1 MAGTL
6 YGLSDMLPVLSVQKT
21 LPSFWL
27 QYFPNVVNFTTDEIV
42 FDRVFNDDR
51 KLAPFVVPN
60 VQGRVSGLEG
70 YDTRSFKPAYIKDK
84 NVFDPTMPFVR
95 MAGEALG
102 TGSLTP
108 EQRRNAVLA
117 EMLRQQKQR
126 MANRWEWMAA
136 QAAITGK
143 VIVKGEDYPE
153 VTVDFRRH
161 ASLTAT
167 LSGAALWTAGTATP
181 LADLKS
187 LRVAANYRSGARI
200 SRFVFGADA
209 WDLMGARVNLRDQ
222 MNMQIDGYGTKVTM
236 ITDGYEGYEYV
247 GTIAGLDG
255 SGRLECWVNTAKYID
270 PMTGNEE
277 FIQDQK
283 TVVGIS
289 PAIQG
294 VQCFGAI
301 KDKGAQYRAL
311 SIFPKM
317 WEEEDPSVEF
327 LMSQSAPLM
336 VPKQANASFSLKV
349 AT

>member
-6 YGLSDMLPVLSVQKT
+6 YGLSDMLPVLQVQKT
-21 LPSFWL
+21 LTSFWL
-27 QYFPNVVNFTTDEIV
+27 QYFPSVVNFTTDEIL
-42 FDRVFNDDR
+42 FDRIFTDDR

-60 VQGRVSGLEG
+60 VQGRVSGQEG
-70 YDTRSFKPAYIKDK
+70 YDTRSFRPAYIKDK

-108 EQRRNAVLA
+108 EQRRNAILA

-126 MANRWEWMAA
+126 MQNRWEWLAA
-136 QAAITGK
+136 KAIIDGK
-143 VIVKGEDYPE
+143 VVIKGEDYPE
-153 VTVDFRRH
+153 TLVDFRRH
-161 ASLTAT
+161 ASLTST
-167 LSGAALWTAGTATP
+167 LAGAAKWDQTTATP
-181 LADLKS
+181 LADLKA
-187 LRVAANYRSGARI
+187 LRVAANNRSGARI
-200 SRFVFGADA
+200 SRVVFGAEA
-209 WDLMGARVNLRDQ
+209 WDMLGARVNLRDQ
-222 MNMQIDGYGTKVTM
+222 MNMQVDGYGTKVTM

-255 SGRLECWVNTAKYID
+255 SGRLECWVNTAKFID
-270 PMTGNEE
+270 PMDGSEQ

-283 TVVGIS
+283 TVVGVS
-289 PAIQG
+289 QSVQG
-294 VQCFGAI
+294 IQCFGAI

-311 SIFPKM
+311 SVFPKM

-336 VPKQANASFSLKV
+336 VPKQANATFSLKV